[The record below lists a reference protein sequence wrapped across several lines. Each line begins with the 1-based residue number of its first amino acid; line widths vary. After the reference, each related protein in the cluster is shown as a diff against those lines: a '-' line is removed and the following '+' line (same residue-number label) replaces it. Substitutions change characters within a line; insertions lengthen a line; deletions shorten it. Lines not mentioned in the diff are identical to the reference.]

1 MVRKVRETMRAVREG
16 GPSHVRGRW
25 RVVAVQLSVK
35 LNSKEFQRALRKNAE
50 QWPKAVNS
58 TLSDM
63 RRRAPTI
70 IGRTA
75 AETYNIAATRLNPNN
90 KTSRGSVSLSG
101 GLQDLSLIYRG
112 PGMPIKSFK
121 KALDPTS
128 MRRNKAPYKVTAE
141 YVRGKRTII
150 GHWSPPGTEG
160 GRYSGKSPR
169 MYIPGVHAYGPVQR
183 EGRGWGGGNFGPSV
197 PQMVINR
204 GNGER
209 EIEQLSKLMGDRL
222 EHHLRRFGLM

>member
-1 MVRKVRETMRAVREG
+1 M
-16 GPSHVRGRW
+16 
-25 RVVAVQLSVK
+25 AVQLSVR

-50 QWPKAVNS
+50 QWPKAISS

-70 IGRTA
+70 IGKTA
-75 AETYNIAATRLNPNN
+75 SQIYNIKSAALNPNN
-90 KTSRGSVSLSG
+90 KSSRGSVSLSG
-101 GLQDLSLIYRG
+101 GLEDLSLVYRG
-112 PGMPIKSFK
+112 PGMPVKSFT

-128 MRRNKAPYKVTAE
+128 KRKNKTPYTVTAE
-141 YVRGKRTII
+141 YVSGKRTII
-150 GHWSPPGTEG
+150 GHWAPPHSEG
-160 GRYSGKSPR
+160 GRYSGVSPR
-169 MYIPGVHAYGPVQR
+169 MYIPGVHAYGPVKR
-183 EGRGWGGGNFGPSV
+183 EGSGWAGGNFGPSV

-209 EIEQLSKLMGDRL
+209 EIEELSKLMESRL